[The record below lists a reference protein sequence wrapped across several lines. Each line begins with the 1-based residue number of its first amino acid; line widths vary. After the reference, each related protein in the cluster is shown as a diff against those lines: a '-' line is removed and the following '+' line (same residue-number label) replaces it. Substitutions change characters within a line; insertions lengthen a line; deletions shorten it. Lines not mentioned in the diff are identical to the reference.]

1 MIKVSDI
8 SVRLAGRQVIHGVS
22 FDAAPGKMTA
32 IVGPNGSG
40 KTTTLKAVSGEL
52 SLVSGK
58 VTINGHDLAALG
70 PWELALKRGVLPQ
83 STVISFPFT
92 VREIVRLGL
101 SAGGTGSHS
110 ANDRIADDALEAVD
124 LAGFAGRFYQELSGG
139 EQQRV
144 QLARVLCQI
153 SAPVSDGEPRYLL
166 LDEPVSSLDI
176 RHQLTIMQLAR
187 QFCERG
193 GGVIAV
199 MHDLNLTAMFADQMV
214 MMRAGRVRA
223 SGPPRK
229 VLTDETMEAVFGCR
243 MQVNATPTRDIP
255 FVLPQSVAI

>member
-1 MIKVSDI
+1 MIRASELSVS
-8 SVRLAGRQVIHGVS
+8 LAGRPVLHGVS
-22 FDAAPGKMTA
+22 FEAAPGRMTA

-40 KTTTLKAVSGEL
+40 KTTTLKAISGEL
-52 SLVSGK
+52 HLTKGK
-58 VTINGHDLAALG
+58 VTINGRDITWLK

-92 VREIVRLGL
+92 VREIVGLGL
-101 SAGGTGSHS
+101 STGGAEVAGNGRTV
-110 ANDRIADDALEAVD
+110 DDALEAVD
-124 LAGFAGRFYQELSGG
+124 LAGFSGRFYQELSGG

-153 SAPVSDGEPRYLL
+153 AAPVSDGEPRYLL

-187 QFCERG
+187 QFCDQG

-199 MHDLNLTAMFADQMV
+199 MHDLNLTAMFSDQMV
-214 MMRAGRVRA
+214 MMKAGRIRA
-223 SGPPRK
+223 CGAPK
-229 VLTDETMEAVFGCR
+229 DVLTDETMEAVFGCR
-243 MQVNATPTRDIP
+243 MQVGIAPARDVA
-255 FVLPQSVAI
+255 FVLPQTASL

>member
-1 MIKVSDI
+1 MIRASELSVS
-8 SVRLAGRQVIHGVS
+8 LAGRPVLHGVS
-22 FDAAPGKMTA
+22 FQAAPGRMTA

-40 KTTTLKAVSGEL
+40 KTTTLKAISGEVHL
-52 SLVSGK
+52 TKGK
-58 VTINGHDLAALG
+58 VTINGRDIARLK

-92 VREIVRLGL
+92 VREIVGLGV
-101 SAGGTGSHS
+101 STSGAEVAGNGRTV
-110 ANDRIADDALEAVD
+110 DDALEAVD
-124 LAGFAGRFYQELSGG
+124 LAGFSGRFYQELSGG

-153 SAPVSDGEPRYLL
+153 AAPVSNGEPRYLL

-176 RHQLTIMQLAR
+176 HHQLTIMQLAR
-187 QFCERG
+187 QFCEQG

-214 MMRAGRVRA
+214 MMKSGRIRALGA
-223 SGPPRK
+223 PK
-229 VLTDETMEAVFGCR
+229 DVLTDETMEAVFGCR
-243 MQVNATPTRDIP
+243 MQVSIAPTQDVP
-255 FVLPQSVAI
+255 FVLPQTASL

>member
-1 MIKVSDI
+1 MIKVSNL
-8 SVRLAGRQVIHGVS
+8 SVRLGGRQVIHSISLEAV
-22 FDAAPGKMTA
+22 PGALTA
-32 IVGPNGSG
+32 IVGPNGCG
-40 KTTTLKAVSGEL
+40 KTTTLKAISGEL
-52 SLVSGK
+52 TPEGGSVS
-58 VTINGHDLAALG
+58 INGRNLMGLK

-92 VREIVRLGL
+92 VREVVRLGL
-101 SAGGTGSHS
+101 TSGATADAK
-110 ANDRIADDALEAVD
+110 ANDRIAADALEAVD
-124 LAGFAGRFYQELSGG
+124 LGGFAGRFYQELSGG

-153 SAPVSDGEPRYLL
+153 SDPVADGEPRYLL

-187 QFCERG
+187 RFCERG

-199 MHDLNLTAMFADQMV
+199 MHDLNLTAMFADRMI
-214 MMRAGRVRA
+214 MMKAGKIRA
-223 SGPPRK
+223 SGAPRD

-243 MQVNATPTRDIP
+243 MQVSAMPAAGVP
-255 FVLPQSVAI
+255 FVLPQSATL